1 MLTNISLSIVRQ
13 EVIGLHEADTTY
25 DVNPARGAQFYPSC
39 VQFDI
44 SGDGTNVPSDNFAF
58 NGGYTYQDP
67 GIHFNLYGGSTT
79 AYTMPGPAMDAQL
92 TGAAQKR
99 KMRFEQRS

>member
-1 MLTNISLSIVRQ
+1 M
-13 EVIGLHEADTTY
+13 
-25 DVNPARGAQFYPSC
+25 NPARGAQFYPSC

-44 SGDGTNVPSDNFAF
+44 SGDGTSAPSDNFAF

-67 GIHFNLYGGSTT
+67 GIHFNLYSGNDT

-99 KMRFEQRS
+99 KMRFEERS